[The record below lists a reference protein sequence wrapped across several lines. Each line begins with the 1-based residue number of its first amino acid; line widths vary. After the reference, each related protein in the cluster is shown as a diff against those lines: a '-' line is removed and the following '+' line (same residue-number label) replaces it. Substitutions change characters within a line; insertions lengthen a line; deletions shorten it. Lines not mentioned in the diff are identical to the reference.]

1 MILKS
6 VTDCAIDA
14 LFPRRCPVCGRIVVP
29 RGRLI
34 CPGCMN
40 RLSWVKQPV
49 CKSCGKELS
58 VDTVEYCFDCAR
70 RPRSFVYGRALI
82 NYNEAASRS
91 MAQIKYNNRR
101 EYLDYYAGE
110 VVRRLGPSVKAMKAQ
125 ALVPVPV
132 HPERL
137 KTRGFTQAAEL
148 ARRLSG
154 GLGLPVETGL
164 LSRNKNTAP
173 QKDLN
178 PAQRLK
184 NLEEAFSAKCP
195 RTGLTSVILVDD
207 IYTTGSTVEACS
219 RVLTRAGVSRVYFL
233 CICIGGGR

>member
-1 MILKS
+1 M
-6 VTDCAIDA
+6 
-14 LFPRRCPVCGRIVVP
+14 
-29 RGRLI
+29 
-34 CPGCMN
+34 
-40 RLSWVKQPV
+40 
-49 CKSCGKELS
+49 
-58 VDTVEYCFDCAR
+58 DTVEYCFDCAR

-110 VVRRLGPSVKAMKAQ
+110 MVRRLGPAVKAMKAQ

-132 HPERL
+132 RGRL
-137 KTRGFTQAAEL
+137 KTRGFNQAEEL

-173 QKDLN
+173 QKDLS

-184 NLEEAFSAKCP
+184 NLEGGIFGKMSP
-195 RTGLTSVILVDD
+195 DRTYIRDFGGRYLHHRQHGGGLQQ
-207 IYTTGSTVEACS
+207 E
-219 RVLTRAGVSRVYFL
+219 VLTRAGVSRVYFFVSASEAGAL
-233 CICIGGGR
+233 SREAGMRFHAETGER

>member
-6 VTDCAIDA
+6 MLDCAIDA
-14 LFPRRCPVCGRIVVP
+14 LFPRRCPVCGRIVMPKGKLV
-29 RGRLI
+29 
-34 CPGCMN
+34 CPDCLNG
-40 RLSWVKQPV
+40 LSWVKSPV
-49 CKSCGKELS
+49 CKCCGKELP

-82 NYNEAASRS
+82 NYNETASRS
-91 MAQIKYNNRR
+91 MARIKYNNCR
-101 EYLDYYAGE
+101 EYLDFYAAE
-110 VVRRLGPSVKAMKAQ
+110 MVRRLGPAVKRMGAQ

-132 HPERL
+132 HPERMR
-137 KTRGFTQAAEL
+137 TRGFNQAEEL
-148 ARRLSG
+148 ARRLSA

-164 LSRNKNTAP
+164 LARNKNTAP

-184 NLEEAFSAKCP
+184 NLEEAFTARRP
-195 RTGLTSVILVDD
+195 AAGLASVILVDD
-207 IYTTGSTVEACS
+207 IYTTGSTIEACS
-219 RVLTRAGVSRVYFL
+219 RVLKRAGISRVYFL

>member
-1 MILKS
+1 
-6 VTDCAIDA
+6 
-14 LFPRRCPVCGRIVVP
+14 
-29 RGRLI
+29 
-34 CPGCMN
+34 
-40 RLSWVKQPV
+40 
-49 CKSCGKELS
+49 
-58 VDTVEYCFDCAR
+58 
-70 RPRSFVYGRALI
+70 
-82 NYNEAASRS
+82 

-110 VVRRLGPSVKAMKAQ
+110 MVRRLGPAVKAMKAQ

-137 KTRGFTQAAEL
+137 KTRGFNQAEEL

>member
-1 MILKS
+1 MILKPLLN
-6 VTDCAIDA
+6 CALDV
-14 LFPRRCPVCGRIVVP
+14 LFPRRCPVCGRIVSP
-29 RGRLI
+29 KGRMI
-34 CPGCMN
+34 CPDCLN
-40 RLSWVKQPV
+40 SLSWVKQPV
-49 CKSCGKELS
+49 CKCCGKELP

-70 RPRSFVYGRALI
+70 RPHSFVYGRALI

-101 EYLDYYAGE
+101 EYLDFYAAE
-110 VVRRLGPSVKAMKAQ
+110 IVRRLGPAVARMGAQ

-132 HPERL
+132 HPERMRA
-137 KTRGFTQAAEL
+137 RGFNQAEEL
-148 ARRLSG
+148 ARRLSK
-154 GLGLPVETGL
+154 GLGLPVDTVL

-178 PAQRLK
+178 PSQRLK
-184 NLEEAFSAKCP
+184 NLEEAFTAQRRP
-195 RTGLTSVILVDD
+195 AGLTSVILVDD

-219 RVLTRAGVSRVYFL
+219 RVLKRAGISRVYFI

>member
-6 VTDCAIDA
+6 LTDCAIDA

-34 CPGCMN
+34 CPGCIN

-101 EYLDYYAGE
+101 
-110 VVRRLGPSVKAMKAQ
+110 
-125 ALVPVPV
+125 
-132 HPERL
+132 
-137 KTRGFTQAAEL
+137 
-148 ARRLSG
+148 
-154 GLGLPVETGL
+154 
-164 LSRNKNTAP
+164 
-173 QKDLN
+173 
-178 PAQRLK
+178 
-184 NLEEAFSAKCP
+184 
-195 RTGLTSVILVDD
+195 
-207 IYTTGSTVEACS
+207 
-219 RVLTRAGVSRVYFL
+219 
-233 CICIGGGR
+233 

>member
-6 VTDCAIDA
+6 LTDCAIDA

-110 VVRRLGPSVKAMKAQ
+110 MVRRLGPAVKAMKAQ

-137 KTRGFTQAAEL
+137 KTRGFNQAEEL

-178 PAQRLK
+178 PAQRDRFFHQQPAPVRHRSHGVL
-184 NLEEAFSAKCP
+184 LRP
-195 RTGLTSVILVDD
+195 RGEDAGKDQILRRNSD
-207 IYTTGSTVEACS
+207 
-219 RVLTRAGVSRVYFL
+219 GVSP
-233 CICIGGGR
+233 GGCGLLALL